1 MYRVWGRGEKKGEN
15 KMKAYVLI
23 DVSQKQEYIFK
34 NNKLKDNLYN
44 SAIIKAVTEKF
55 PDQCSNENIPIPVT
69 LTGQLKKIDAGNVP
83 IYSGGGNSIIEFD
96 SEALAKKFIKCY
108 SLEVLKAY
116 PDLELYI
123 SMVSEEGLTLRNFK
137 ELRQKLDKKL
147 DEIKD
152 KRKVRFRRWTYGI
165 EKINQVGKAQE
176 IKIDQNS
183 SNREEDD
190 QPKEHYNW
198 ARDFLSKRLKSE
210 INDHVK
216 ITHELQDFKQKNEG
230 KKSYIGVISID
241 GNKMGEMVNR
251 LSDYEAHQQFSRA
264 IDSIYLKAVA
274 KALNDNARKE
284 EPLYVSPIVLAGD
297 DICLIVPA
305 EKAIPIAKQIIE
317 NIHKS
322 QADNQED
329 YATLH
334 KVLGQNETLTAC
346 GGIAIVKVTYPF
358 FDAVKK
364 AEELCKNSKELLY
377 RNANFSG
384 AGAAIQSASFMDWE
398 IVQGQ
403 VISAESFEAHVKHR
417 NEKPN
422 FHIKPLRID
431 QTSYYQEGTFSYHV
445 FEKMIDSISSKI
457 GKGEVTNST
466 LEQIKKHMYQGWQ
479 EYQLFFDKKQIK
491 SAEFIINIVKELFE
505 EQHVQTTLATM
516 HDPETNTYTYILNDV
531 LEALPFFLQKEG
543 M

>member
-1 MYRVWGRGEKKGEN
+1 
-15 KMKAYVLI
+15 MKAYVLI

-55 PDQCSNENIPIPVT
+55 PNQYSNEKIPIPVT
-69 LTGQLKKIDAGNVP
+69 LSGQLIKMDSINVP

-96 SEALAKKFIKCY
+96 SEALAEKFIKCY

-116 PDLELYI
+116 SDLELYI
-123 SMVSEEGLTLRNFK
+123 SMVSEEGLNLRNFK

-152 KRKVRFRRWTYGI
+152 KRKARFRRWTYGI

-176 IKIDQNS
+176 IKIDQTP
-183 SNREEDD
+183 SNWKEDD

-198 ARDFLSKRLKSE
+198 ARDFLSYRLKSE

-216 ITHELQDFKQKNEG
+216 ITHELQDFKRRNES

-241 GNKMGEMVNR
+241 GNKMGEMVNK
-251 LSDYEAHQQFSRA
+251 LSDYGAHQQFSRA

-284 EPLYVSPIVLAGD
+284 EPLYVTPIVLAGD

-317 NIHKS
+317 NIQTSH
-322 QADNQED
+322 ADNQED
-329 YATLH
+329 YATLQ
-334 KVLGQNETLTAC
+334 KVLGQYGTLTAC

-364 AEELCKNSKELLY
+364 AEALCKNSKELLY
-377 RNANFSG
+377 RNASLNG
-384 AGAAIQSASFMDWE
+384 AGDDILSASFIDWE

-403 VISAESFEAHVKHR
+403 VISEENFEVHVKHR

-431 QTSYYQEGTFSYHV
+431 QTSYYQEGTFSYQV
-445 FEKMIDSISSKI
+445 FEKMIDTISRKI
-457 GKGEVTNST
+457 REEEVTNST

-479 EYQLFFDKKQIK
+479 EYQLFFEKKQVK
-491 SAEFIINIVKELFE
+491 SAELIITIVKELFE
-505 EQHVQTTLATM
+505 EHHVKTTLATI
-516 HDPETNTYTYILNDV
+516 HDSESNTYTYILNDV